1 MELQNQPEVVNIMT
15 TLIIGFIGLVL
26 LPAAVLS
33 IVLGRLNKAPSDMI
47 LNDDQLKFTIS
58 SDAK

>member
-1 MELQNQPEVVNIMT
+1 MT

-33 IVLGRLNKAPSDMI
+33 IVLGRLNKTPSDMF

-58 SDAK
+58 SDTK